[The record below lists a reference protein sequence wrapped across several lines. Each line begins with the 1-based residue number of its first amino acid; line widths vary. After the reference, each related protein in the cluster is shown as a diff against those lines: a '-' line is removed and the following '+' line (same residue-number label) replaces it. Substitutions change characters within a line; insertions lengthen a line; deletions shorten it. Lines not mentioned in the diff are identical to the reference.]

1 MPQLQTKSIIPP
13 KYEIHNLKY
22 IQDEFIG
29 FMNDC
34 EDAKERFDGFFPE
47 TSTTFGYQAYNIFS
61 LTSGSPRFYRLFNDI
76 KKIAREY
83 VKTDKP
89 LWLQSWI
96 NYHYPNEVLD
106 WHIHIECSAHGYV
119 SINPMKTKTLFEN
132 YEIVNEIG
140 KLYIGEPFLKH
151 KVEIT
156 ENFTLPRI
164 TVAFDVLTE
173 DNLKNLKKE
182 AGNKINLSHIPI

>member
-61 LTSGSPRFYRLFNDI
+61 LTCLLYTSPSPRD
-76 KKIAREY
+76 
-83 VKTDKP
+83 
-89 LWLQSWI
+89 
-96 NYHYPNEVLD
+96 
-106 WHIHIECSAHGYV
+106 
-119 SINPMKTKTLFEN
+119 
-132 YEIVNEIG
+132 
-140 KLYIGEPFLKH
+140 
-151 KVEIT
+151 
-156 ENFTLPRI
+156 
-164 TVAFDVLTE
+164 
-173 DNLKNLKKE
+173 
-182 AGNKINLSHIPI
+182 